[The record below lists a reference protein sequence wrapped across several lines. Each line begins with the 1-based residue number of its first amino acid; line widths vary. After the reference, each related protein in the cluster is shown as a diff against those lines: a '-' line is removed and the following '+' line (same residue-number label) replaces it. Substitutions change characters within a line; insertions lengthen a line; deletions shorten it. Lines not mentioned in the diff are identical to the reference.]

1 MELQELKVCI
11 YDSGLGNR
19 VGSIVGDKVYDLHLC
34 CVQQLTSDKKSVDCY
49 RLANNLVPHDLGG
62 VLNGGSNVV
71 QAARLALE
79 WVLQKDHSEGPSGEP
94 LFYASQE
101 VRLRAP
107 ILPGPRLS
115 A

>member
-49 RLANNLVPHDLGG
+49 RLANNLVPTI
-62 VLNGGSNVV
+62 S
-71 QAARLALE
+71 AASSTEVATLYRRLDSR
-79 WVLQKDHSEGPSGEP
+79 WSGFSKRTTRKVP
-94 LFYASQE
+94 QE
-101 VRLRAP
+101 SPFSTRR
-107 ILPGPRLS
+107 RK
-115 A
+115 